1 MNLKGIELTAIL
13 SAGMF
18 LSNAD
23 GRLDDSE
30 KEILI
35 KELGSFNVTEDE
47 AEIYLKVAI
56 DLSVEQTVEILKAM
70 SDDAKKYAC
79 GYLGAVMICDGDVD
93 DKEMEAWRAFCGA
106 CDFPTMTLGEAIEF
120 WRNN

>member
-35 KELGSFNVTEDE
+35 KELGSFNVNEDE

-93 DKEMEAWRAFCGA
+93 DKEMEAWRAFSGA

>member
-93 DKEMEAWRAFCGA
+93 DNEMEAWRAFSGA

>member
-93 DKEMEAWRAFCGA
+93 DKEMEAWRAFSGA

>member
-1 MNLKGIELTAIL
+1 MNLKGIELTALL

-18 LSNAD
+18 LSNVD
-23 GRLDDSE
+23 GRVADEE

-35 KELGSFNVTEDE
+35 NELKSFNVTEEE

-56 DLSVEQTVEILKAM
+56 DLTVEQTVEILKAM
-70 SDDAKKYAC
+70 SLEAKQYAC
-79 GYLGAVMICDGDVD
+79 GYLGAVMICDGDVAD
-93 DKEMEAWRAFCGA
+93 DEMDGWRAFSGA
-106 CDFPTMTLGEAIEF
+106 CEFPTMTLGEAIEF

>member
-1 MNLKGIELTAIL
+1 MNLKGIELTAML
-13 SAGMF
+13 SAGMI

-23 GRLDDSE
+23 GHVADEE

-35 KELGSFNVTEDE
+35 KELTSFNVTNEE

-56 DLSVEQTVEILKAM
+56 DLTVEQTVEILKAM
-70 SDDAKKYAC
+70 SPEAKKYAC
-79 GYLGAVMICDGDVD
+79 GYLGAVMICDGDVAEN
-93 DKEMEAWRAFCGA
+93 EMEGWRAFSAA
-106 CDFPTMTLGEAIEF
+106 CDFPTMTLGEAVNF

>member
-93 DKEMEAWRAFCGA
+93 DKEMEAWRAFSGA
-106 CDFPTMTLGEAIEF
+106 CDFPTMTLGEALEF

>member
-47 AEIYLKVAI
+47 AELYLKVAI

-70 SDDAKKYAC
+70 SDEAKKYAC

-93 DKEMEAWRAFCGA
+93 DKEMEAWRAFSGA

>member
-1 MNLKGIELTAIL
+1 MNLKGIELTAML
-13 SAGMF
+13 SAGMI

-23 GRLDDSE
+23 GHVASEE

-35 KELGSFNVTEDE
+35 KELTSFNVTGEE
-47 AEIYLKVAI
+47 AAVYLKVAI

-70 SDDAKKYAC
+70 TPEAKKYAC
-79 GYLGAVMICDGDVD
+79 GYLAAVMVCDGDVAD
-93 DKEMEAWRAFCGA
+93 NELEGWRAFSGA
-106 CDFPTMTLGEAIEF
+106 CEFPAMTLGEALEF

>member
-1 MNLKGIELTAIL
+1 MNLKGIELTAML
-13 SAGMF
+13 SAGMI

-23 GRLDDSE
+23 GHVADEE

-35 KELGSFNVTEDE
+35 KELRSFNVTDEE

-56 DLSVEQTVEILKAM
+56 DLTVEQTVEILKAM
-70 SDDAKKYAC
+70 SPQAQKYAC
-79 GYLGAVMICDGDVD
+79 GYLGAVMLCDGDVD
-93 DKEMEAWRAFCGA
+93 DNEMEGWRAFSGA
-106 CDFPTMTLGEAIEF
+106 CEFPTMTLGEALNF